1 MTLFKSYTY
10 RWWQIG
16 LFKLALLAIGIAI
29 GAYWQEIFL
38 PYLAVVLAVGI
49 VLGVYIALVSFRQ

>member
-16 LFKLALLAIGIAI
+16 LFKLALLAIGVAI

-38 PYLAVVLAVGI
+38 PYLAAVLAVGV